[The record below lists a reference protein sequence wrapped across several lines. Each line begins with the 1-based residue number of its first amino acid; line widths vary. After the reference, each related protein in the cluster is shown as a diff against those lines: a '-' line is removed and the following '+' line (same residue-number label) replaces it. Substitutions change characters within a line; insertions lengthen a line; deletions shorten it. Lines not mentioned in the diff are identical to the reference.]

1 MKKVVISLILAL
13 ILLPNILGVSF
24 EMNEEFK
31 QGETLIAKI
40 SGNFLTPILKEN
52 INFYRGHTRV
62 AVNYDLTKIDD
73 IYYLS
78 ASLLSKAPNNY
89 SIIIDNVEYMQGAT
103 VKTDD
108 IVKNFTVTEG
118 IADFSITPG
127 FIIATDTFE
136 VTLQNLL
143 DAPSTINI
151 KIEKT
156 QEETSQGF
164 FASLF
169 GTTTE
174 TQDYS
179 ISLKS
184 GEIKRVKF
192 NVNNITA
199 SALHTITF
207 SSTNLN
213 YELPVYVY
221 AQNKTTTSNEN
232 QITRFDIEPI
242 IMEISMTTNSN
253 KTYIFHFRNT
263 GNTTIKNITLS
274 LSDSLKPYILFSNET
289 IEEVEKN
296 SSYKF
301 YVNVSSLDTEEIIN
315 GSIRAR
321 IVNET
326 GNTYAYSEILLKIVK
341 DYIPLDN
348 ETNESI
354 DEPIILPTSKTCAEL
369 EGIICKADEECNGE
383 IVNAKDDKCCMNEC
397 TEESNSLGKLIG
409 WVIILCIVGF
419 LVWFFKT
426 KYRGA
431 HKEIDLV
438 EISKGKR

>member
-1 MKKVVISLILAL
+1 MKKMVISLILAL

-73 IYYLS
+73 I
-78 ASLLSKAPNNY
+78 
-89 SIIIDNVEYMQGAT
+89 
-103 VKTDD
+103 
-108 IVKNFTVTEG
+108 VKNFTVTED

-184 GEIKRVKF
+184 GEIRRVKF

-207 SSTNLN
+207 SSTNLK

-221 AQNKTTTSNEN
+221 ATNKTTASNEN
-232 QITRFDIEPI
+232 QITRFGIEPI

-253 KTYIFHFRNT
+253 KTYVFYFRNT

-274 LSDSLKPYILFSNET
+274 LSDSLKPYALFSNES

-301 YVNVSSLDTEEIIN
+301 YVNFSSKDNEEIIN

-369 EGIICKADEECNGE
+369 EGIICKADEECNVE
-383 IVNAKDDKCCMNEC
+383 IV
-397 TEESNSLGKLIG
+397 
-409 WVIILCIVGF
+409 
-419 LVWFFKT
+419 
-426 KYRGA
+426 
-431 HKEIDLV
+431 
-438 EISKGKR
+438 KGKR